1 MKASSPN
8 PQQQDDSLQRLEHLI
23 LEGIL
28 DKKGEAIVS
37 LDLRKL
43 TEAMTS
49 KMIICEATSKP
60 KVKAIADNVQIN
72 VKKKSG
78 EYPMKTEGMQNAEW
92 VLIDYFDIIVHV
104 FLREQRNFYQL
115 EELWSDAEFT
125 HYEDDH
131 KLKKVE

>member
-1 MKASSPN
+1 MKASSHN
-8 PQQQDDSLQRLEHLI
+8 PKQGEDSLVKLEHLI

-28 DKKGEAIVS
+28 DKKGEEIVS
-37 LDLRKL
+37 LDLTKL
-43 TEAMTS
+43 TDAMTS

-60 KVKAIADNVQIN
+60 KVKAIANNIQIN

-104 FLREQRNFYQL
+104 FHREQRNSYQL

-125 HYEDDH
+125 HYDDEH
-131 KLKKVE
+131 EL

>member
-1 MKASSPN
+1 MKASSHN
-8 PQQQDDSLQRLEHLI
+8 PTQEEDALLKLEQLI

-28 DKKGEAIVS
+28 EKKGEEIVS

-43 TEAMTS
+43 TDAMTS
-49 KMIICEATSKP
+49 KMIICEASSRP
-60 KVKAIADNVQIN
+60 KVKAIAENVQIN

-104 FLREQRNFYQL
+104 FHREQRHFYQL

-131 KLKKVE
+131 IL